1 MFLQELRQYFEFVL
15 FHFAVIVSS
24 DYLITSARA
33 THIAHCLCLHSCVVF
48 LPQLTPDLIAPL
60 LLLLYL
66 LVESSFD
73 LNFLQK
79 NIVRR
84 TLLPMLW
91 TLILFPLRSLS
102 QMLIVVFLIVA
113 FLAIYSIYFVYMLES
128 LSSNPQ
134 KTRWLI
140 LRYSV
145 AI

>member
-1 MFLQELRQYFEFVL
+1 
-15 FHFAVIVSS
+15 
-24 DYLITSARA
+24 
-33 THIAHCLCLHSCVVF
+33 F

-91 TLILFPLRSLS
+91 TVILFQLRSLA

-113 FLAIYSIYFVYMLES
+113 FLAIDSIYFLYILES
-128 LSSNPQ
+128 LSFHLHT
-134 KTRWLI
+134 TRWLI

-145 AI
+145 GI